1 MTVPYAY
8 AAPGQRLKPASV
20 AVGVV
25 FAATVVLTAVGLAK
39 AGPGLWGAFAQASF
53 QSRGSLHAVASS
65 VGRGLSESTLNPWY
79 WAFVGGL
86 TLAQWFFPAR
96 RDERA
101 LSVDMAVDAVWFVM
115 GNALQF
121 TVVAVTLGALTVAY
135 AQVFG
140 TWSLHLQRVVGFW
153 GLAIGAFVVTDAL
166 AWVSHWCH
174 HQVKTLWRFH
184 SVHHSQQRLNALSD
198 NRTHVGEVVAAAA
211 IVFVPSQLLGL
222 GASAAM
228 GLAFVGIYY
237 SAMLHSN
244 IRTNLGPFKYLF
256 MGPQAHRLHHS
267 VLSQHFER
275 NFGTVFPWWDL
286 LAGTMYKGYDE
297 YPPTGITDTAFPLR
311 ARHDR
316 NPGRWLVIF
325 VRQLVYPFQGIV
337 VASVARIRGTAPAQA
352 QAHAQA
358 RLEATRP
365 PEAPDQEL
373 WRATA
378 SSTSDSGAVPSQN
391 YRSPDWL
398 PHRAWT
404 VAVGT
409 QAHGRRGFRCPGPA
423 PSAGT
428 GQVVPDDGPPAAWYD
443 DPLGEG
449 LRYWDGGTWTEHIAR
464 PTATASSVSS
474 PGTPGPLPWHDSN
487 RLAHHDV
494 RNHRERGAGVP
505 VTSGHTPPADWYE
518 DPLGAGLRYW
528 DGMSWTENVARAGA
542 ALRS

>member
-1 MTVPYAY
+1 MTVSYAY
-8 AAPGQRLKPASV
+8 AAPGQRMKPASV
-20 AVGVV
+20 AVGLV
-25 FAATVVLTAVGLAK
+25 FAGTVVLTAVGLAQ

-53 QSRGSLHAVASS
+53 QSRGSLHAVVAS

-79 WAFVGGL
+79 WAFVGVL

-135 AQVFG
+135 GEVFG

-153 GLAIGAFVVTDAL
+153 GLAVGAFVVTDAL

-184 SVHHSQQRLNALSD
+184 SVHHSQTQLNALSD

-244 IRTNLGPFKYLF
+244 IRSNLGPLKYLF

-267 VLSQHFER
+267 VLPQHFER

-286 LAGTMYKGYDE
+286 MAGTMYKGYDE
-297 YPPTGITDTAFPLR
+297 YPPTGITDTEFPLR
-311 ARHDR
+311 ARHDT

-325 VRQLVYPFQGIV
+325 LRQLIYPFQGIV
-337 VASVARIRGTAPAQA
+337 AASGARIRGTGRAQA
-352 QAHAQA
+352 G
-358 RLEATRP
+358 LEATRRA
-365 PEAPDQEL
+365 EDQET

-378 SSTSDSGAVPSQN
+378 SSTSGSGPVPAQN

-409 QAHGRRGFRCPGPA
+409 QEHGRRGFRCPGPA

-428 GQVVPDDGPPAAWYD
+428 GPLFQDVRSSRQHCAHSTSSPADRPSAAWYD

-449 LRYWDGGTWTEHIAR
+449 LRYWDGRTWTEH
-464 PTATASSVSS
+464 
-474 PGTPGPLPWHDSN
+474 
-487 RLAHHDV
+487 
-494 RNHRERGAGVP
+494 
-505 VTSGHTPPADWYE
+505 
-518 DPLGAGLRYW
+518 
-528 DGMSWTENVARAGA
+528 VARAVATVPSPSQPGA
-542 ALRS
+542 LGYRYDHDTVWREPVSPVHAL

>member
-1 MTVPYAY
+1 MTVSYSY
-8 AAPGQRLKPASV
+8 AAPGQRMKPASV

-25 FAATVVLTAVGLAK
+25 LAGTVVLTAVGLAQ

-53 QSRGSLHAVASS
+53 QSRGSAHAVVAS

-79 WAFVGGL
+79 WAFVGVL

-101 LSVDMAVDAVWFVM
+101 LSVDMAVDAVWFVA

-135 AQVFG
+135 GEVFG

-153 GLAIGAFVVTDAL
+153 GLAVGAFVVTDAL
-166 AWVSHWCH
+166 AYVSHWCH

-244 IRTNLGPFKYLF
+244 IRTNLGPLKYLF

-267 VLSQHFER
+267 VLPQHFER

-286 LAGTMYKGYDE
+286 MAGTMYKGYDE
-297 YPPTGITDTAFPLR
+297 YPPTGITDTEFPLR
-311 ARHDR
+311 ARHDT

-325 VRQLVYPFQGIV
+325 VKQLIYPFQGIV
-337 VASVARIRGTAPAQA
+337 AASVARISGPAPAQA
-352 QAHAQA
+352 PQDQAPQDHAPQ
-358 RLEATRP
+358 
-365 PEAPDQEL
+365 DQEP

-378 SSTSDSGAVPSQN
+378 SSTSGPGSVPSQN

-409 QAHGRRGFRCPGPA
+409 QEHGRRGLRCPGTA
-423 PSAGT
+423 PSAGA
-428 GQVVPDDGPPAAWYD
+428 GQLFQDDGPRADWYD
-443 DPLGEG
+443 DPFGGG
-449 LRYWDGGTWTEHIAR
+449 LRFWDGTTWTEHVAR
-464 PTATASSVSS
+464 PIATALSVSS
-474 PGTPGPLPWHDSN
+474 SETPGSLPWHDSN
-487 RLAHHDV
+487 RLAHQHV
-494 RNHRERGAGVP
+494 RIPREHGAAMP
-505 VTSGHTPPADWYE
+505 ATSGDTPPADWYD
-518 DPLGAGLRYW
+518 DPFGGGLRFW
-528 DGMSWTENVARAGA
+528 DGMSWTENVARAVA
-542 ALRS
+542 AVTS